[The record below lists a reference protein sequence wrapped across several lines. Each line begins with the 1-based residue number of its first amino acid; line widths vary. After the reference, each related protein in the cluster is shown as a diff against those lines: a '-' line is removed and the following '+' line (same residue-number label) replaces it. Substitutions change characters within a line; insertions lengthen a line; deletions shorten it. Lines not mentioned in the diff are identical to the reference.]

1 MKTSSRAN
9 NTGMGLFLISEILE
23 LTGIPITENG
33 TYGAGVRF
41 EMRVPEGGWR
51 IICDEKFD

>member
-1 MKTSSRAN
+1 
-9 NTGMGLFLISEILE
+9 MGLFLISEILE